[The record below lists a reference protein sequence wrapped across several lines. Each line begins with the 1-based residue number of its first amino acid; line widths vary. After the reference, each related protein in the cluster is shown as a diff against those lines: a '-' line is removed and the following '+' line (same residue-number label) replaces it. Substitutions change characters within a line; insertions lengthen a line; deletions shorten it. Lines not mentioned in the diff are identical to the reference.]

1 MKMMEETAQ
10 GMFASTIVYE
20 VPPYQRSYVW
30 EKADQ
35 WQPLWNDLTIRAKS
49 VANGGEPTHFMGA
62 VVLLRPKADQRA
74 GGTRIVVDGQ
84 QRLVTVQILCLAVE
98 KALRARGLAEAADRI
113 ATMIPR
119 GTREQDWKIAPSLG
133 DKAAF
138 RKAMAAGNEGHEGLV
153 RAKRYFREECDGWLE
168 SVTAL
173 AEERGN
179 ALSRVLCQG
188 LTFGVIV
195 LEDEE
200 TQYAVFETLNARGTE
215 LTQSDLAKNHIVEI
229 WRRRTRGWPSEA
241 ELQSVWPFEGLEY
254 KGKTDRGRRALPKSD
269 EMLRHWLCARMAM
282 EVRRGEI
289 CKMLKT
295 VLREQFDDDVVA
307 MGKVLNRVAERWAR
321 WTAQDTWEAPS
332 GSPAERIRA
341 AETWAWGPVLMALDE
356 RENGGPERET
366 RALRVLEAYIV
377 RRKLAGLGT
386 QGANTLAV
394 SIVRALGKSEDKE
407 AATVLRETL
416 SAQDADSRRWASK
429 EEVERGMEEKGI
441 YSKGDRRWARVVLE
455 AMEGHL
461 RHAHDDKADGTSAS
475 VEHIYPLNG
484 ARHWGS
490 VDEKEEEE
498 RSRLV
503 NTAGN
508 LILVEPPLNS
518 SLGNLGW
525 GEKRKKIA
533 EHASRK
539 VTREMLEHATGEWGA
554 SAIRARS
561 RRMAGWAEEI
571 WPITKA

>member
-282 EVRRGEI
+282 EVRQGEI
-289 CKMLKT
+289 CKTLKI

-356 RENGGPERET
+356 RGGAGARDAGAEGAGGIHCAAKAGRARHARSEHAGSEHRPGTREKRGQGGRNGAPGDTVGAGRGQPPMGEQRGGRTRHGGEGNLLQRRSAVGPRRTGSNGGAPET
-366 RALRVLEAYIV
+366 RP
-377 RRKLAGLGT
+377 RR
-386 QGANTLAV
+386 QG
-394 SIVRALGKSEDKE
+394 
-407 AATVLRETL
+407 
-416 SAQDADSRRWASK
+416 RRH
-429 EEVERGMEEKGI
+429 ERKRGAHLPAE
-441 YSKGDRRWARVVLE
+441 RR
-455 AMEGHL
+455 
-461 RHAHDDKADGTSAS
+461 
-475 VEHIYPLNG
+475 
-484 ARHWGS
+484 
-490 VDEKEEEE
+490 
-498 RSRLV
+498 
-503 NTAGN
+503 
-508 LILVEPPLNS
+508 PPL
-518 SLGNLGW
+518 GQCG
-525 GEKRKKIA
+525 
-533 EHASRK
+533 
-539 VTREMLEHATGEWGA
+539 
-554 SAIRARS
+554 
-561 RRMAGWAEEI
+561 
-571 WPITKA
+571 